1 MPFCRPQTLYFRYIY
16 DICTSLLGKLFGRNN
31 GLYCGS
37 DLRSDL
43 RNNERHNPRDIQSL
57 LIWRLAWERDTPTIE
72 AVSRVYRPQINSINP
87 VSLDPELSGG
97 QTRLRRESQGGA
109 TVELSRGWH
118 CRVPRC
124 QWREAWVRH
133 RRGGGSHRILNSQGD
148 LGLDSEQY
156 LLDEG
161 WAGQWAL
168 WWERGVLDWGEWG
181 VLEWGGG
188 GGAWGRG
195 RGWNRQQWGRSL
207 HLLLPDF
214 LR

>member
-43 RNNERHNPRDIQSL
+43 RYNERHYPRDIQS
-57 LIWRLAWERDTPTIE
+57 LIWRLAWEWGTATVE
-72 AVSRVYRPQINSINP
+72 TVYRPQIESINP
-87 VSLDPELSGG
+87 VCLDPELSRGG
-97 QTRLRRESQGGA
+97 QSGLRRESQGGA
-109 TVELSRGWH
+109 TVELSWGWH

-124 QWREAWVRH
+124 QRREAWVRH
-133 RRGGGSHRILNSQGD
+133 RRGGGSHRILNSQGH

-156 LLDEG
+156 LLDES

-168 WWERGVLDWGEWG
+168 WGERGVLDWGEWG
-181 VLEWGGG
+181 VLEWGAG
-188 GGAWGRG
+188 GGAWG

-207 HLLLPDF
+207 HLFLPDF